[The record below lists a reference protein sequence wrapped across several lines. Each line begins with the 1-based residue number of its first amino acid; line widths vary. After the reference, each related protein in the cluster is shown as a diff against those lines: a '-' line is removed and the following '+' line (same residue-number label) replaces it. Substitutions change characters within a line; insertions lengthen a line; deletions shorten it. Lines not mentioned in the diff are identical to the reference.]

1 MNTKMK
7 LIFPTALVVAMMAVS
22 AQADTTNAAAAG
34 TNSAASTSMTALF
47 GDPVI
52 AKGKGVEI
60 KQSALDEVVLGL
72 KSAAAARNE
81 KIPPQ
86 QLLGIEAQMLN
97 RLVQI
102 QLLLQKATDADKVEG
117 KKKAET
123 QIAALL
129 ERAGSE
135 EAFDRQLKAVGMTA
149 TVLRTEIT
157 QEATATAALTR
168 ELGIKVTDQ
177 EATNFYA
184 SHPTDFEKPETV
196 TVRHILLLTMDPAT
210 RSPLPADQIEAKR
223 KQIDDIL
230 KRVKS
235 GEDFAMLAE
244 KYSEDPGSKVK
255 GAVLAPAHQLAG
267 DSAQRQFRGRGA
279 LAAGPIADALA
290 AAHQERGQREQ
301 QQLCARLLGD
311 AVPVGGE
318 IHVGAA
324 VAPQPDGLRR
334 FPFAL
339 AHEKM
344 LRLGGL
350 APIDRGDRVL
360 GLIAAELPEA
370 FAAAGAPSA
379 MHPQAHRSG
388 EAVGFHQERR
398 QGGAQRLG
406 FMLKRRTQ
414 RSPRQRRSM
423 TLAVESPPARAV
435 KLSAMR

>member
-7 LIFPTALVVAMMAVS
+7 LIFPTALVVAMMAVP

-34 TNSAASTSMTALF
+34 TNAAASTSMTALF

-149 TVLRTEIT
+149 AVLRTKIT

-255 GAVLAPAHQLAG
+255 GGELPPFGHGEMVPQFEAAAFSMQTNTVSDVVTTDYGFHIIKLLEKTPAEKVPFAKVEDKIKDYLIQQQTQKQAPAYLA
-267 DSAQRQFRGRGA
+267 S
-279 LAAGPIADALA
+279 LSKAADVEILDPDLKA
-290 AAHQERGQREQ
+290 AAE
-301 QQLCARLLGD
+301 
-311 AVPVGGE
+311 
-318 IHVGAA
+318 
-324 VAPQPDGLRR
+324 
-334 FPFAL
+334 
-339 AHEKM
+339 
-344 LRLGGL
+344 
-350 APIDRGDRVL
+350 
-360 GLIAAELPEA
+360 
-370 FAAAGAPSA
+370 AAAQAAAQATTNAPA
-379 MHPQAHRSG
+379 GTP
-388 EAVGFHQERR
+388 
-398 QGGAQRLG
+398 
-406 FMLKRRTQ
+406 
-414 RSPRQRRSM
+414 
-423 TLAVESPPARAV
+423 
-435 KLSAMR
+435 